1 MSWRLGNDIRSR
13 LQTGLQLWG
22 TREMTETNRAWE
34 DIKESIRTSAKESL
48 GVQDQKKY
56 KPWFDEE
63 CLGFL
68 DRRKQAKM
76 QWMQDP
82 SQSNGE
88 TLNKVRRDASR
99 HFRNKKK
106 GYLKAEILELELNC
120 KTKNI
125 RDLYRGINDI
135 RRGYQPK
142 TDILKDEKG
151 ELVADSHSILA
162 RWRNSFPS
170 Y

>member
-1 MSWRLGNDIRSR
+1 MSWRLGNGIRSR

-68 DRRKQAKM
+68 D
-76 QWMQDP
+76 
-82 SQSNGE
+82 
-88 TLNKVRRDASR
+88 
-99 HFRNKKK
+99 
-106 GYLKAEILELELNC
+106 
-120 KTKNI
+120 
-125 RDLYRGINDI
+125 
-135 RRGYQPK
+135 
-142 TDILKDEKG
+142 
-151 ELVADSHSILA
+151 
-162 RWRNSFPS
+162 
-170 Y
+170 